1 VTELQAAQKMNC
13 GLIPGSGKRFYACPN
28 LMAGCGAYPIVLF
41 SG

>member
-13 GLIPGSGKRFYACPN
+13 GLIPASGKRFYACPK
-28 LMAGCGAYPIVLF
+28 LTAGSGSYPI